1 MGTYMTDTNEFSQ
14 DIKDYVERGGRDAF
28 AFSIKY
34 RKDYGN
40 IPGNVIQRLIDEEVG
55 ELKRKGRR

>member
-1 MGTYMTDTNEFSQ
+1 MINPDDNLRKE
-14 DIKDYVERGGRDAF
+14 IRKYVDRGGRDAF

-40 IPGNVIQRLIDEEVG
+40 IPGNEIQRMIDEKVDE
-55 ELKRKGRR
+55 EINRKGRR

>member
-28 AFSIKY
+28 AFSIEY
-34 RKDYGN
+34 EKDYGN
-40 IPGNVIQRLIDEEVG
+40 IPGNVIQRMIDEEVG